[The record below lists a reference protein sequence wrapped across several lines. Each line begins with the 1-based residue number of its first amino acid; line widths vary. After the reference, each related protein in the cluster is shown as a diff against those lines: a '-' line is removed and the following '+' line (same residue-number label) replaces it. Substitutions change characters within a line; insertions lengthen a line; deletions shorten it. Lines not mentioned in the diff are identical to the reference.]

1 MKKKLL
7 SMALMAALVLSM
19 AGCKETTETPDSANG
34 GAATTTEQ
42 ESNDFTELP
51 PRGGDTEPVS
61 AEAEETGTEQEA
73 VEEVK
78 LPVIEYTEFDAE
90 YIREYAE
97 GKMPAKDPI
106 TGLWGYV
113 DSSGAWAIEPQF
125 MGAYAFGDGRAI
137 VCDGDYNYYFIDENG
152 EKAFDGK
159 WSSVWNADRFVNG
172 ICLVRNDDDEDYSV
186 INTSGEVINTLPES
200 AADNGYLGAPTFYD
214 NVFNGYNILVDY
226 NGNIVVDYRYWDRL
240 EGNGSC
246 FAFYNGDTEG
256 FNKDHT
262 YIINAKG
269 ETVLTPEDLEDYD
282 KIAPKSWSV
291 DDNTDYIIVQNST
304 SRYALYDMTGKK
316 LLDYKYT
323 EMDVVAENIVR
334 VSYGDEYQFV
344 DFEGNVLFA
353 VEGKYA
359 STAPICV
366 AGFDGNTYIYSTTS
380 KKCHNLS
387 GEVVF
392 ELSSGIGSSEAYFFE
407 SYVALYNRDHQKFEI
422 FKLDENFRNPIS
434 IGIIQVL
441 RNKDYN
447 SATTYTIATAEEM
460 CENNLFNAKGPNG
473 EYAFARIVEVE

>member
-1 MKKKLL
+1 
-7 SMALMAALVLSM
+7 MALMAALTLNM

-125 MGAYAFGDGRAI
+125 MEAYAFGNGLAAVSYDS
-137 VCDGDYNYYFIDENG
+137 NNFSFINENG
-152 EKAFDGK
+152 EKAFEGS
-159 WSSVWNADRFVNG
+159 WESIWLANRFVNG
-172 ICLVRNDDDEDYSV
+172 ICLVRSITNGWDDYSV
-186 INTSGEVINTLPES
+186 IDTSGNIINTVPEN
-200 AADNGYLGAPTFYD
+200 AVNNNYQYFYND
-214 NVFNGYNILVDY
+214 VFMGEDILVDY
-226 NGNIVVDYRYWDRL
+226 KGNIVATCDYFDSFR
-240 EGNGSC
+240 GNGSY
-246 FAFYNGDTEG
+246 FAFYGRYET
-256 FNKDHT
+256 FNKEGT

-282 KIAPKSWSV
+282 KITPKSWSV
-291 DDNTDYIIVQNST
+291 DDNTDYIIVEGAT
-304 SRYALYDMTGKK
+304 SRYALYDMSGKK

-323 EMDVVAENIVR
+323 KMDVVADNIVK
-334 VSYGDEYQFV
+334 VCYGEEYQLI
-344 DFEGNVLFA
+344 DFAGNVLCTLDDGFYSFDA
-353 VEGKYA
+353 KTCVEEFNGE
-359 STAPICV
+359 
-366 AGFDGNTYIYSTTS
+366 TYIFDPAS
-380 KKCHNLS
+380 KKCYNTS
-387 GEVVF
+387 GEIVF
-392 ELSSGIGSSEAYFFE
+392 ELDSITDSSEAYFFE
-407 SYVALYNRDHQKFEI
+407 SYVALYDDNKMEFEF
-422 FKLDENFRNPIS
+422 FKLDENFRNPVC
-434 IGIIQVL
+434 IGTLNVL
-441 RNKDYN
+441 RDKIFNGN
-447 SATTYTIATAEEM
+447 TAHTIATAEEM